1 MYKNKVLKITWVFV
15 TLLTTVLNP
24 KIQSGCLVTTGRC
37 CVAQVLPLLGAGGDE
52 LFQFVFQLND
62 VAKAEQDKLAC

>member
-24 KIQSGCLVTTGRC
+24 QIQSGCLVTAGGC
-37 CVAQVLPLLGAGGDE
+37 CVAQVLPVLGAGGDE
-52 LFQFVFQLND
+52 LFQFGFQLND
-62 VAKAEQDKLAC
+62 VAKAERDDLAC